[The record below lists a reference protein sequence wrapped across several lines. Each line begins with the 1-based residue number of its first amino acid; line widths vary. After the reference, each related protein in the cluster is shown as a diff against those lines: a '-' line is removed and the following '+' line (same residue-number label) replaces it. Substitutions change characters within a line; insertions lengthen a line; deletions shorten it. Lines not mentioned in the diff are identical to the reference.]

1 MSGDKAGN
9 ILSAQREEL
18 RTFGKLMNSRASE
31 YVELASTLSDLS
43 RKATD
48 DAAAQVRE
56 VADVV
61 AEQTKR
67 AADNAAVYKAAFK
80 KRR

>member
-1 MSGDKAGN
+1 
-9 ILSAQREEL
+9 
-18 RTFGKLMNSRASE
+18 MNSRASE
-31 YVELASTLSDLS
+31 YVELASTLPDNT

>member
-1 MSGDKAGN
+1 
-9 ILSAQREEL
+9 
-18 RTFGKLMNSRASE
+18 MNSRASE

-56 VADVV
+56 IADVV

>member
-18 RTFGKLMNSRASE
+18 RTLGKLMNSRASE